1 MRHCDECLKR
11 IREQEY
17 IYSSKEHI
25 CALIEAYKEMEKYKQ
40 ESK

>member
-1 MRHCDECLKR
+1 MRYSEAYLKWV
-11 IREQEY
+11 REQEY

-40 ESK
+40 ENK